1 MLIRNRG
8 TLLIRN
14 SGRTMPMCCFDEMA
28 FFSAIEIT
36 LEAILF
42 DRVVIF
48 RPFGGH
54 LFDRVV
60 I

>member
-1 MLIRNRG
+1 LLVRSRGVLLIRNRG

-14 SGRTMPMCCFDEMA
+14 SGRTMPMCCFNEMA
-28 FFSAIEIT
+28 FFNAIEIT

-48 RPFGGH
+48 RPF
-54 LFDRVV
+54 
-60 I
+60 